1 MVGCSW
7 GPIQWRWAGI
17 NPHFVSPASLCPPSL
32 DLSELAKAAKKKLQA
47 VSGGRAGL
55 RGSHPLPPSCLMP
68 SPIPLQL
75 SNRLFEELAMDVYDE
90 VDRRENDAG
99 ERGARGA
106 APQGW
111 GWVGSR
117 RGEEQPAGPWLSPE
131 LPPNLD
137 PCLLGPQAPPSS
149 FLWPRSFSRREGP
162 PLGTGAG
169 VLLEVG
175 AGTPQGQ
182 GLSPEGCPW
191 AGG

>member
-47 VSGGRAGL
+47 VSGGQAGL
-55 RGSHPLPPSCLMP
+55 RGSHPLPPSCLTP

-99 ERGARGA
+99 ERGRGVQPPRAGAGLGVPAWGGA
-106 APQGW
+106 ASGAVAEPRAPPQS
-111 GWVGSR
+111 GSVSA
-117 RGEEQPAGPWLSPE
+117 GTAGP
-131 LPPNLD
+131 
-137 PCLLGPQAPPSS
+137 S
-149 FLWPRSFSRREGP
+149 FLIPLAEELFS
-162 PLGTGAG
+162 A
-169 VLLEVG
+169 
-175 AGTPQGQ
+175 
-182 GLSPEGCPW
+182 
-191 AGG
+191 